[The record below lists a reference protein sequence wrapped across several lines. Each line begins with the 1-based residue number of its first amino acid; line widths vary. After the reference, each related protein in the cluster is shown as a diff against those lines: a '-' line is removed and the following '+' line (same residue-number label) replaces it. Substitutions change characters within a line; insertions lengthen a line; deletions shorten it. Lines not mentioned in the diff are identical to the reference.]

1 MELTRPVGGR
11 VRRLGRGRPAGPRGA
26 LFPVVCALP
35 VFAFLILPTALIIP
49 MAFTSR
55 RYLEFPPSGFSS
67 KPFQDFV
74 EDAAWTN
81 AAVTSLKV
89 AAIAV
94 GLACLVGATA
104 AVGLH
109 GAKFRGKGVVVGLII
124 APLVVPL
131 VVLGLADFQFL
142 ARYQLVGSVLGIGL
156 AHSVIAAPYA
166 YLTVDASLTGLDP
179 ALVRSARS
187 LGAGNMAVFRHVYLP
202 VIRPGLLAGAM
213 FAFAVSFD
221 EAVIALF
228 LQGPDAITL
237 PVKMFTAIQFELS
250 PKIAAVAS
258 LLIGMATLVLLLQV
272 VVLLRR
278 RARPNAPTGEL
289 PLAGSA

>member
-1 MELTRPVGGR
+1 MARARAGLSGPS
-11 VRRLGRGRPAGPRGA
+11 RGV
-26 LFPVVCALP
+26 LFPVLCALP

-55 RYLEFPPSGFSS
+55 RYLEFPPSGFST
-67 KPFQDFV
+67 KPFEDFAG
-74 EDAAWTN
+74 DAAWTS
-81 AAVTSLKV
+81 AALTSLKV
-89 AAIAV
+89 AGIAV
-94 GLACLVGATA
+94 GLACLAGATA
-104 AVGLH
+104 AIALH
-109 GAKFRGKGVVVGLII
+109 GSKFRGKGIVVGLII

-179 ALVRSARS
+179 ALIRSARS
-187 LGAGNMAVFRHVYLP
+187 LGARNMAVFRHVYLP

-258 LLIGMATLVLLLQV
+258 LLVGMATLVLLLQV

-278 RARPNAPTGEL
+278 RSRPTGSTGGL
-289 PLAGSA
+289 PLPGSV